1 MSNLSTSQ
9 LVYSL
14 DGLPLGPMGLT
25 PVSTEQLHRLGI
37 HTLEQLACIALINLA
52 TERNAIIDLLEQ
64 DLRTRLWPAIV
75 HCYTLLAD
83 QEGQQSQFVIESEL
97 FHFVASV
104 VSPEEHKCT
113 CTYKWLQTEFE
124 EGIPFH
130 KLKRTNASRQPKS
143 SSENGSRYQV
153 LQVAK
158 QPPPS
163 STLPLETTIDLIN
176 APKIERD
183 HIESS
188 APTVDLSTLSVQQTL
203 LPASEYVDFPPVVA
217 ALAVTHLNLSNRTNN
232 MLGRWNIHTIGQL
245 AAKSDE
251 ELLKLKNFGVKSLQ
265 EVRHALLN
273 TSQETL
279 SGIAALQE
287 RQRLITEFPALI
299 NHLDLIKN
307 FPLRFLNLSIRT
319 SNVLWQANIY
329 TLGDLLQLYK
339 PNLFEIRNLGVKAV
353 EEIETVLQ
361 SIDIIEVQQ
370 IMRRLQEQGRTPAN
384 LPLTCLGLPNVAS
397 YRKLRAC
404 GIEHIEHLCSYTVV
418 DLQERGFQ
426 SADIGSITAMLRV
439 YGLALH
445 GQIRLSE
452 MFPEQ
457 SPDQMTA
464 DSYKAI
470 IEQQEVPTT
479 QNTIEQQPISV
490 ADAIR
495 GMLSQVEL
503 RQAEVLRLRYGFEN
517 QPACTLEEIGQQIGV
532 TRERVRQIEKKA
544 INQLQRPHRR
554 RLIEPLVLLL
564 EQALRKA
571 NGVLS
576 LQTVREVL
584 SIQTAENSSNSESQI
599 AFILLFAHQIQ
610 AIKDLPMIALNSE
623 PYTACVPTAHSICA
637 ILRRIIANAFA
648 PLSLAEV
655 VAKFASDIDG
665 KTIGLHIPEDFII
678 ACLKAHPDI
687 IVDEDGICGLKQW
700 ANKRLDDIIIVMRQH
715 GKAMHYSEIT
725 ERVNQRLPIEQ
736 QAKAHN
742 VHAQIGRVPDIF
754 VRVGHGIFGLAE
766 WGLKQDRTLADA
778 AYRVLCEANQ
788 ALDIEQLTDRV
799 LEIWHVKRSSVRAAV
814 DLDHRF
820 TTVGQSM
827 YWLADTPLSGTEGKS
842 TNDFDT
848 LFGDVLLR
856 RREELERD
864 RANSNQHDALEDVRR
879 LGTAIF
885 G

>member
-1 MSNLSTSQ
+1 MSDLSSPQ

-14 DGLPLGPMGLT
+14 DGLPLSPLGLT
-25 PVSTEQLHRLGI
+25 PVSTEHLHRLGI
-37 HTLEQLACIALINLA
+37 YTLEQLACIALISLA
-52 TERNAIIDLLEQ
+52 AERNAINDLLEQ
-64 DLRTRLWPAIV
+64 DLRARLWPAIV
-75 HCYTLLAD
+75 HCYTMLAD
-83 QEGQQSQFVIESEL
+83 QEGQQPQFVIESEL

-113 CTYKWLQTEFE
+113 CIYKWLQTEFE
-124 EGIPFH
+124 ESIPFH
-130 KLKRTNASRQPKS
+130 KLKRPNGSRLAKS
-143 SSENGSRYQV
+143 INENGFRYQV
-153 LQVAK
+153 LPAAK
-158 QPPPS
+158 QPPQAAM
-163 STLPLETTIDLIN
+163 TLLETTIDSID
-176 APKIERD
+176 APGMQRD
-183 HIESS
+183 HVETS
-188 APTVDLSTLSVQQTL
+188 APTADLLTLSVQQPVLSTSTRL
-203 LPASEYVDFPPVVA
+203 DFPPEVA
-217 ALAVTHLNLSNRTNN
+217 ALPIIHLNLSDRTNN
-232 MLGRWNIHTIGQL
+232 MLRRWNIHTIGQI
-245 AAKSDE
+245 ATQSDKD
-251 ELLKLKNFGVKSLQ
+251 LLMIRNFGVTSLR
-265 EVRHALLN
+265 EVRDALLN
-273 TSQETL
+273 TSQEML
-279 SGIAALQE
+279 LGIAALQE
-287 RQRLITEFPALI
+287 RQRLITEFPALS
-299 NHLDLIKN
+299 NHLDDIKN
-307 FPLRFLNLSIRT
+307 FPLRFLNLNIRT
-319 SNVLWQANIY
+319 SNALWQVNIY

-339 PNLFEIRNLGVKAV
+339 PNLFEIRNMGVKAI

-361 SIDIIEVQQ
+361 SIDIIEIQQ
-370 IMRRLQEQGRTPAN
+370 IMRRLQEQGRIPAN

-397 YRKLRAC
+397 YRELRAC
-404 GIEHIEHLCSYTVV
+404 GIENLEHLCSYTVA
-418 DLQERGFQ
+418 DLQDRGFQ
-426 SADIGSITAMLRV
+426 PADIASITAMLRV
-439 YGLALH
+439 YGLELH
-445 GQIRLSE
+445 GHILHSDI
-452 MFPEQ
+452 FPEQ
-457 SPDQMTA
+457 SPDQMTI
-464 DSYKAI
+464 DSYKAT
-470 IEQQEVPTT
+470 IEQQEVLTT

-495 GMLSQVEL
+495 GMLLQVEL

-544 INQLQRPHRR
+544 INQLQRPRRR

-576 LQTVREVL
+576 LHTAREVL
-584 SIQTAENSSNSESQI
+584 SVQTAGNSSISKSQV

-610 AIKDLPMIALNSE
+610 AIKDLPMIALNCE
-623 PYTACVPTAHSICA
+623 PYTACVPTVHSICA
-637 ILRRIIANAFA
+637 ILRRTVANAFA
-648 PLSLAEV
+648 PLSFAEILT
-655 VAKFASDIDG
+655 KFASDNDG

-687 IVDEDGICGLKQW
+687 VVDEDGICGLKQW

-715 GKAMHYSEIT
+715 GKAMHYSEIA

-736 QAKAHN
+736 QTKAHN

-799 LEIWHVKRSSVRAAV
+799 LEIWHVKRSSVRAAI

-820 TTVGQSM
+820 TMVGQSM
-827 YWLADTPLSGTEGKS
+827 YWLADAPLSDTEGKP

-864 RANSNQHDALEDVRR
+864 RASSSQHDALEDVRR